1 MPTDRTQ
8 QLVLAL
14 VATVLVGNIAL
25 TYPGAIPALT
35 LCVGAFVAIAA
46 VLKL

>member
-1 MPTDRTQ
+1 MPADRTQ
-8 QLVLAL
+8 HLVLAL
-14 VATVLVGNIAL
+14 VATALVGHIAL

-35 LCVGAFVAIAA
+35 LCAGVFVALAA

>member
-14 VATVLVGNIAL
+14 VATALVGHIAL
-25 TYPGAIPALT
+25 TYPGAVPALT
-35 LCVGAFVAIAA
+35 LCAAVFVALAA
-46 VLKL
+46 VLRL